1 MQSAALK
8 IWGQDIV
15 ANIAKA
21 QQMVFERARDNG
33 LAALGQWK
41 KAA

>member
-15 ANIAKA
+15 NNVAKA
-21 QQMVFERARDNG
+21 QETVHARARDNG
-33 LAALGQWK
+33 LAAMGEWK
-41 KAA
+41 

>member
-15 ANIAKA
+15 NNVGKA
-21 QQMVFERARDNG
+21 QETVHARARDNG
-33 LAALGQWK
+33 LAAMGECK
-41 KAA
+41 